1 MESVGKKS
9 GMRIDKWLWAA
20 RFYRTRP
27 LAQQALRNS
36 KVQLQGSLAK
46 ASRVVRPGDEITLE
60 KEGYDYCLTVRG
72 LSEKRG
78 PASEAVKLYG
88 ESEESLQ
95 KRTVAQ
101 VERKIA
107 NLGRAIPGPKPDNK
121 RQRRKIME
129 WKEEQSSTD
138 Y

>member
-1 MESVGKKS
+1 MEKGLDIS
-9 GMRIDKWLWAA
+9 GVRIDKWLWAA
-20 RFYRTRP
+20 RFYRTRSF
-27 LAQQALRNS
+27 AQQALGNG
-36 KVQLQGSLAK
+36 KVKVHGSTAK
-46 ASRVVRPGDEITLE
+46 ASRIVRIGDNITLE
-60 KEGYDYCLTVRG
+60 KEGFYYCLTVLG

-78 PASEAVKLYG
+78 PASEAVKLYS
-88 ESEESLQ
+88 ESEESIQ
-95 KRTVAQ
+95 QRIASQ

-107 NLGRAIPGPKPDNK
+107 NLGRTITGPKPDK

>member
-1 MESVGKKS
+1 MDSNRRDS
-9 GMRIDKWLWAA
+9 GVRIDKWLWAA

-27 LAQQALRNS
+27 FAQQALSNG
-36 KVQLQGSLAK
+36 KVQVQGSPAK
-46 ASRVVRPGDEITLE
+46 ASRIVRVGDEITLE
-60 KEGYDYCLTVRG
+60 KEGYYYCLTVVG

-78 PASEAVKLYG
+78 PASEAVKLYC
-88 ESEESLQ
+88 ESEESIQ
-95 KRTVAQ
+95 QRIVTQ

-107 NLGRAIPGPKPDNK
+107 NLGRTIPGPKPDK

-129 WKEEQSSTD
+129 WKDEQSSAD